1 MNHIDIIGRLTA
13 DPELKS
19 TPSGVPVC
27 SFTVA
32 VDRPRVK
39 DVADFF
45 RCTAW
50 RQTGEFVSRYFTKG
64 RKIGL
69 GGSMQSHQYEK
80 DGQKVTAWELVV
92 EAVDFCDRK
101 PEGDY
106 RTDDFEPVGVDE
118 GELPF

>member
-19 TPSGVPVC
+19 TTSGVPVC
-27 SFTVA
+27 TFSVA

-39 DVADFF
+39 DTADFF
-45 RCTAW
+45 RCVAW

-64 RKIGL
+64 RKIGI

-80 DGQKVTAWELVV
+80 DGQKITAWELVV
-92 EAVDFCDRK
+92 DTVDFCDRK
-101 PEGDY
+101 PEGDNWGPAEA
-106 RTDDFEPVGVDE
+106 DD